1 MEKQNPQQ
9 TKPYY
14 TYDPNKLIVNDVK
27 DFFQKVKYKK
37 KYITINNNDKS
48 K

>member
-1 MEKQNPQQ
+1 MEKQQSQQ

-27 DFFQKVKYKK
+27 CFLKK
-37 KYITINNNDKS
+37 INIR
-48 K
+48 